1 MSIREMSMM
10 RTNRL
15 ILLPLMLLVLWLLP
29 LRVWA
34 QDAGFVIRAEADSST
49 CRVGDTVEIRLWLER
64 IDAAQPY
71 QLYNF
76 EDWLIYDGRALQ
88 FIGCN
93 ALAGDFRLA
102 DGLAYNEAYDRL
114 TLRYQQA
121 AAATA
126 APLAQPK
133 LEVARLAFRAVAA
146 GDTTLYQDAAAV
158 WLSADGAGAVSVS
171 APHTLLSITSS
182 GQQSGGGGGAA
193 GGGGGGSAA
202 VSRPVL
208 GGDEVAAAAEC
219 LSAGF
224 ADLAA
229 DAWYH
234 QAVDYMLAG
243 GLMNGV
249 SADSFAPGMGLDRGM
264 LVTIL
269 WRAAGEPVAAAA
281 PFADVPGTLYSA
293 GAIGWAYAGGAVR
306 GIDEDTFAPG
316 MLVLREQ
323 LAAILWRLQ
332 GEPPAS
338 RDLAAFCDA
347 GTASPYAAGALGWAA
362 ANGLLLGDDQGRLRP
377 RDGITRAEAAAVLM
391 RYLELVKHNE
401 AGTVQ

>member
-15 ILLPLMLLVLWLLP
+15 IWLPLMLLVLWLLP

-34 QDAGFVIRAEADSST
+34 QDAGFIIRAEADSST

-224 ADLAA
+224 ADMAA

-243 GLMNGV
+243 GLMNGL

-269 WRAAGEPVAAAA
+269 WRAAGEPAAAAA

-316 MLVLREQ
+316 MPVLREQ

-362 ANGLLLGDDQGRLRP
+362 ASGLLLGDDQGRLRP
-377 RDGITRAEAAAVLM
+377 RDCITRAEAAAVLM